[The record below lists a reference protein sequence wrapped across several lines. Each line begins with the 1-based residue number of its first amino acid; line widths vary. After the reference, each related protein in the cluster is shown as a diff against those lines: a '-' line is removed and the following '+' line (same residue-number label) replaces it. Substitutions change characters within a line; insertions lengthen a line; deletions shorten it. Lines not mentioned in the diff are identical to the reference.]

1 MVAKAADRLGSCPTN
16 GALEVLLDKSAR
28 PTIASI
34 DVGTTKVCTLVGE
47 TSASGELRIVGVGT
61 SPSRGLR
68 KGIVVNATEA
78 AEAIVASVERA
89 ERISGYDI
97 AQAHVGI
104 AGAHIASLNS
114 RGVVGIPHGERGIT
128 DNDVARALDASRA
141 ISVPEN
147 HHVLHVIPRGY
158 SIDGQEGVSDP
169 RGMYGARLEVE
180 AHIVTGS
187 ALSIQ
192 NLVKCVNTLN
202 VDVDQLVLAPLAA
215 GEAVLTSTERAMG
228 VALADIGG
236 GTTDIAIFIEG
247 SVWHTASLPVGG
259 HHLTNDVAICLRTP
273 FDEAEEI
280 KKKHGTARLDADANH
295 PEAEADQEIEIAA
308 FGEEPHQRITKRQL
322 AQVLNARVQEIAS
335 LILQEIKRS
344 GYDGLLPAG
353 VVLCGGTSE
362 LAGICSVM
370 REVIGLPVRVGR
382 PHGHLQ
388 GLVDVLTRPAY
399 ATSVGLL
406 LWAQNQ
412 EFALSPH
419 TSLQWGRAYDMRSRA
434 RLWSGSW
441 LTGRVAQWFRNLL
454 PD

>member
-1 MVAKAADRLGSCPTN
+1 M
-16 GALEVLLDKSAR
+16 DKSAR

-47 TSASGELRIVGVGT
+47 TSESGELRIVGVGV

-128 DNDVARALDASRA
+128 DNDVARALEASRA
-141 ISVPEN
+141 VSIPEN

-192 NLVKCVNTLN
+192 NLVKCVHSLN
-202 VDVDQLVLAPLAA
+202 MDVDQLGSRAA
-215 GEAVLTSTERAMG
+215 RCRRGCPDRYGTCDGRCIGRHWRRNDRHCHLYRGEC
-228 VALADIGG
+228 VAHGHFAGWG
-236 GTTDIAIFIEG
+236 
-247 SVWHTASLPVGG
+247 ASS
-259 HHLTNDVAICLRTP
+259 
-273 FDEAEEI
+273 
-280 KKKHGTARLDADANH
+280 
-295 PEAEADQEIEIAA
+295 DQRCR
-308 FGEEPHQRITKRQL
+308 H
-322 AQVLNARVQEIAS
+322 
-335 LILQEIKRS
+335 
-344 GYDGLLPAG
+344 LPA
-353 VVLCGGTSE
+353 
-362 LAGICSVM
+362 
-370 REVIGLPVRVGR
+370 
-382 PHGHLQ
+382 
-388 GLVDVLTRPAY
+388 
-399 ATSVGLL
+399 
-406 LWAQNQ
+406 
-412 EFALSPH
+412 H
-419 TSLQWGRAYDMRSRA
+419 T
-434 RLWSGSW
+434 
-441 LTGRVAQWFRNLL
+441 V
-454 PD
+454 

>member
-1 MVAKAADRLGSCPTN
+1 M
-16 GALEVLLDKSAR
+16 
-28 PTIASI
+28 
-34 DVGTTKVCTLVGE
+34 
-47 TSASGELRIVGVGT
+47 RIVGVGV

-78 AEAIVASVERA
+78 AEAIVASIERA

-114 RGVVGIPHGERGIT
+114 RGIVGIPHGERGIT
-128 DNDVARALDASRA
+128 DDDVARALDASRA
-141 ISVPEN
+141 VSIPEN

-192 NLVKCVNTLN
+192 NLIKCVNALN

-215 GEAVLTSTERAMG
+215 GEAVLTRTERAMG

-236 GTTDIAIFIEG
+236 GTTDIAISIEG
-247 SVWHTASLPVGG
+247 SVWHTAILPVGG

-273 FDEAEEI
+273 FEEAEEI
-280 KKKHGTARLDADANH
+280 KKKHGHACLDQPDAG
-295 PEAEADQEIEIAA
+295 EELDIAA
-308 FGEEPHQRITKRQL
+308 FGQETRQKITKRQL

-362 LAGICSVM
+362 LAGICDVM
-370 REVIGLPVRVGR
+370 RDVIGLPVRVGR
-382 PHGHLQ
+382 PHDLQ
-388 GLVDVLTRPAY
+388 GLVDVLAHPAY

-412 EFALSPH
+412 ELTMS
-419 TSLQWGRAYDMRSRA
+419 SRAPAEWEGLYDMRSRA
-434 RLWSGSW
+434 RVLSGS
-441 LTGRVAQWFRNLL
+441 LMSGRVARWFRNLL

>member
-1 MVAKAADRLGSCPTN
+1 M
-16 GALEVLLDKSAR
+16 DKSAR

-47 TSASGELRIVGVGT
+47 SSELGELRIVGVGV

-114 RGVVGIPHGERGIT
+114 RGVIGVPHGERGIT
-128 DNDVARALDASRA
+128 DDDVARVLDASRA
-141 ISVPEN
+141 VSVPE
-147 HHVLHVIPRGY
+147 HHRVLHVIPRGY

-187 ALSIQ
+187 SLSIQ

-202 VDVDQLVLAPLAA
+202 MDVDQLVLAPLAA
-215 GEAVLTSTERAMG
+215 GEAVLTNTERAMG

-247 SVWHTASLPVGG
+247 SVWHTAILPVGG

-273 FDEAEEI
+273 FDEAENL
-280 KKKHGTARLDADANH
+280 KKKHGHACLDQADGD
-295 PEAEADQEIEIAA
+295 EALDIAA
-308 FGEEPHQRITKRQL
+308 FGEEAHQRITKRQL

-382 PHGHLQ
+382 PHDLQ
-388 GLVDVLTRPAY
+388 GLVDVLAHPAY

-406 LWAQNQ
+406 LWAQNH
-412 EFALSPH
+412 EHTMTSHALPEWGYAS
-419 TSLQWGRAYDMRSRA
+419 SDWGRPYGTRSRP
-434 RLWSGSW
+434 RLWPGTPW
-441 LTGRVAQWFRNLL
+441 AGRVARWFRNLL

>member
-1 MVAKAADRLGSCPTN
+1 
-16 GALEVLLDKSAR
+16 LEVFVDKSAR
-28 PTIASI
+28 RTIASI

-47 TSASGELRIVGVGT
+47 TSELGELRIVGVGV

-104 AGAHIASLNS
+104 AGAHITSLNS

-128 DNDVARALDASRA
+128 EDDVARALDASQA
-141 ISVPEN
+141 ISVPE
-147 HHVLHVIPRGY
+147 HHSILHAIPRGY

-187 ALSIQ
+187 SLSIQ
-192 NLVKCVNTLN
+192 NLVKCVNSLN

-215 GEAVLTSTERAMG
+215 GEAVLTNTERAMG

-247 SVWHTASLPVGG
+247 SVWHTAILPVGG
-259 HHLTNDVAICLRTP
+259 HHLSNDVAICLRTP

-280 KKKHGTARLDADANH
+280 KKKHGHACLNQPDAGEELD
-295 PEAEADQEIEIAA
+295 IAA
-308 FGEEPHQRITKRQL
+308 FGEEAQQRITKGQL

-362 LAGICSVM
+362 LTGICEVM
-370 REVIGLPVRVGR
+370 RDAIGLPVRIGR
-382 PHGHLQ
+382 SRTASGRDLR
-388 GLVDVLTRPAY
+388 GLVDVLTHPAY

-412 EFALSPH
+412 KLAMSSPAL
-419 TSLQWGRAYDMRSRA
+419 QEWGRLYDVRSQA
-434 RLWSGSW
+434 QAWSDYL
-441 LTGRVAQWFRNLL
+441 LTGRVARWLRNLL

>member
-1 MVAKAADRLGSCPTN
+1 M
-16 GALEVLLDKSAR
+16 DKSAR

-47 TSASGELRIVGVGT
+47 TSEAGDLRIVGVGV

-128 DNDVARALDASRA
+128 DSDVARVLDASRA

-192 NLVKCVNTLN
+192 NLIKCVNALN

-247 SVWHTASLPVGG
+247 SVWHTAILPVGG

-280 KKKHGTARLDADANH
+280 KKKHGAACLDPAD
-295 PEAEADQEIEIAA
+295 ADQELEIAA
-308 FGEEPHQRITKRQL
+308 FGEEAHQRITKGQL

-353 VVLCGGTSE
+353 VVLCGGTAE
-362 LAGICSVM
+362 LADMCSVM

-382 PHGHLQ
+382 PHGRTGVRLQ

-412 EFALSPH
+412 ELALSPH
-419 TSLQWGRAYDMRSRA
+419 GVLEWGRAYDMRSRA

-441 LTGRVAQWFRNLL
+441 FTGRVAQWFRNLL

>member
-1 MVAKAADRLGSCPTN
+1 V
-16 GALEVLLDKSAR
+16 DKSAR

-47 TSASGELRIVGVGT
+47 TNELGELRIVGVGV

-78 AEAIVASVERA
+78 AEAIMSSVERA

-97 AQAHVGI
+97 ARAHVGI
-104 AGAHIASLNS
+104 AGAHIASMNS
-114 RGVVGIPHGERGIT
+114 RGVVGIPHSERGIT
-128 DNDVARALDASRA
+128 DDDVARALDAARA
-141 ISVPEN
+141 ISIPE
-147 HHVLHVIPRGY
+147 HHQMLHVIPRGY

-180 AHIVTGS
+180 AHVVTGS

-192 NLVKCVNTLN
+192 NLVKCVHTLN
-202 VDVDQLVLAPLAA
+202 MDVDQLVLAPLAA
-215 GEAVLTSTERAMG
+215 GEAVLTGTERAMG

-247 SVWHTASLPVGG
+247 SVWHTAILPVGG

-280 KKKHGTARLDADANH
+280 KKRHGHAHVDQAHSDASAHQNAFDEELD
-295 PEAEADQEIEIAA
+295 IAA
-308 FGEEPHQRITKRQL
+308 FGEEAYQRITKREL

-362 LAGICSVM
+362 LAGICDVM

-382 PHGHLQ
+382 PHDLQ
-388 GLVDVLTRPAY
+388 GLVDVLTHPAY

-412 EFALSPH
+412 ELALS
-419 TSLQWGRAYDMRSRA
+419 SQVLSDWGRSYDMRPNVR
-434 RLWSGSW
+434 SW
-441 LTGRVAQWFRNLL
+441 IGPSLTGRVVRWFRNLL

>member
-1 MVAKAADRLGSCPTN
+1 
-16 GALEVLLDKSAR
+16 LDKSAR

-47 TSASGELRIVGVGT
+47 TSQSGDLRIVGVGV

-68 KGIVVNATEA
+68 KGIVVNANEA

-114 RGVVGIPHGERGIT
+114 RGVVGIPHGERGIA
-128 DNDVARALDASRA
+128 DSDVARALEAARA

-192 NLVKCVNTLN
+192 NLVKCVHTLN

-215 GEAVLTSTERAMG
+215 GEAVLTGTERAMG

-247 SVWHTASLPVGG
+247 SVWHTAILPVGG

-280 KKKHGTARLDADANH
+280 KKKHGHARLDQAD
-295 PEAEADQEIEIAA
+295 ADQEIDIAA
-308 FGEEPHQRITKRQL
+308 FGEEAHQRITKRQL

-362 LAGICSVM
+362 LAGICDVM
-370 REVIGLPVRVGR
+370 RDVIGLPVRVGR
-382 PHGHLQ
+382 PHDLQ
-388 GLVDVLTRPAY
+388 GLVDVLTHPAY

-412 EFALSPH
+412 ELAMSPQA
-419 TSLQWGRAYDMRSRA
+419 SFEWGRMYDVRSRL
-434 RLWSGSW
+434 RLWSGPLLS
-441 LTGRVAQWFRNLL
+441 GRVARWFRNLL

>member
-1 MVAKAADRLGSCPTN
+1 V
-16 GALEVLLDKSAR
+16 DKSAR

-47 TSASGELRIVGVGT
+47 TNELGDLRIVGVGV

-68 KGIVVNATEA
+68 RGIVVNATEA
-78 AEAIVASVERA
+78 AEAIVSSVERA

-97 AQAHVGI
+97 ARAYVGI
-104 AGAHIASLNS
+104 AGAHIASMNS

-128 DNDVARALDASRA
+128 DDDVARALDASRA
-141 ISVPEN
+141 ISIPE
-147 HHVLHVIPRGY
+147 HHQVLHVIPRGY

-180 AHIVTGS
+180 AHVVTGS

-192 NLVKCVNTLN
+192 NLVKCVHTLN
-202 VDVDQLVLAPLAA
+202 IDVDQLVLAPLAA
-215 GEAVLTSTERAMG
+215 GEAVLTGTERAMG

-247 SVWHTASLPVGG
+247 SVWHTAILPVGG

-280 KKKHGTARLDADANH
+280 KKKHGHARVDQVAADEELD
-295 PEAEADQEIEIAA
+295 IAA
-308 FGEEPHQRITKRQL
+308 FGEEAYQRITKREL
-322 AQVLNARVQEIAS
+322 AQILNARVQEIAS

-362 LAGICSVM
+362 LAGICDVM
-370 REVIGLPVRVGR
+370 RGVIGLPVRVGR
-382 PHGHLQ
+382 PHDLQ
-388 GLVDVLTRPAY
+388 GLVDVLTHPAY

-412 EFALSPH
+412 ELALS
-419 TSLQWGRAYDMRSRA
+419 SQVLSDWGRSYDMRSNVR
-434 RLWSGSW
+434 SW
-441 LTGRVAQWFRNLL
+441 MGPSLTGRVARWFRNLL

>member
-1 MVAKAADRLGSCPTN
+1 LV
-16 GALEVLLDKSAR
+16 LEAFVDKSTR
-28 PTIASI
+28 RTIASI
-34 DVGTTKVCTLVGE
+34 DVGTTKVCTLLGE
-47 TSASGELRIVGVGT
+47 INERGQNPSDGELRIVGVGV

-78 AEAIVASVERA
+78 AEAIVASVDRA

-128 DNDVARALDASRA
+128 EDDVARVLDASRA
-141 ISVPEN
+141 ISVPEH

-158 SIDGQEGVSDP
+158 SIDGQEGVNDP
-169 RGMYGARLEVE
+169 REMYGARLEVE

-187 ALSIQ
+187 SLSIQ
-192 NLVKCVNTLN
+192 NLIKCVNSLN
-202 VDVDQLVLAPLAA
+202 VEVDQLVLAPLAA
-215 GEAVLTSTERAMG
+215 GEAVLTNTERAMG

-247 SVWHTASLPVGG
+247 SVWHTAILPVGG

-280 KKKHGTARLDADANH
+280 KKKHGHACLDRPDAD
-295 PEAEADQEIEIAA
+295 EEIRIAA
-308 FGEEPHQRITKRQL
+308 FGEEAYQSVTKREL
-322 AQVLNARVQEIAS
+322 AQVLHARVQEIAS

-353 VVLCGGTSE
+353 VVLCGGTAE
-362 LAGICSVM
+362 LAGICAVM
-370 REVIGLPVRVGR
+370 REAIGLPVRVGR
-382 PHGHLQ
+382 PHDLQ
-388 GLVDVLTRPAY
+388 GLVNVLTHPAY

-406 LWAQNQ
+406 LWAQNEGQ
-412 EFALSPH
+412 AMASHVPSE
-419 TSLQWGRAYDMRSRA
+419 WGQFYDMRPRA
-434 RLWSGSW
+434 RLG
-441 LTGRVAQWFRNLL
+441 LGPLRPGRVARWFRNLL